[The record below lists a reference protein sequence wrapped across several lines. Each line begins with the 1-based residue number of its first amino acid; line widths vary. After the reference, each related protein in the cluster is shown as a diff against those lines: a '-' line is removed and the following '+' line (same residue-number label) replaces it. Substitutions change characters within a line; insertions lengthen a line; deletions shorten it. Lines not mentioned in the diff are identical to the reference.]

1 MVVAQKENC
10 RSMEQDRKPRNE
22 PTHLWLINLRQKEA
36 TREARLYSGGK
47 AVSST
52 NGAGKTGQ
60 LHVKKRN

>member
-1 MVVAQKENC
+1 
-10 RSMEQDRKPRNE
+10 MEQDRKPRNE